1 MSLTESAV
9 TSASIPSLMGLAT
22 IVSFAIAY
30 VRLAVRLVVGT
41 GGSILIDRKGLLLVT
56 GPYLYML
63 YIDTYPGNSYQI
75 PHFPLMVGT
84 GGSTVYSECRRFKG
98 GFTGMSTFGELHKLA
113 GSVSAPGSSRGCGS
127 GWL

>member
-56 GPYLYML
+56 GPYLYRHRLSREQLPDPTFPTHGRDGRL
-63 YIDTYPGNSYQI
+63 YCLQ
-75 PHFPLMVGT
+75 
-84 GGSTVYSECRRFKG
+84 
-98 GFTGMSTFGELHKLA
+98 
-113 GSVSAPGSSRGCGS
+113 
-127 GWL
+127 